1 MRAPTVNGPNQPPER
16 NLGGQKTNALVR
28 CRFTGLVI
36 HQQQHSGNH
45 LDNEEEHRDAAQV
58 IPTHPMRTDG
68 HFFMAQE
75 LNERRELIAAIEPAA
90 QASTFSRAVHVR
102 LVLVKRRFHRQV
114 GVGRDTEATA
124 AAAALIIR
132 GR

>member
-16 NLGGQKTNALVR
+16 DLGGQKTNALVR

-36 HQQQHSGNH
+36 HQQQHAGNH
-45 LDNEEEHRDAAQV
+45 LDNEEEHRDTAEV
-58 IPTHPMRTDG
+58 IPTHPMRPDR
-68 HFFMAQE
+68 HFLVAQE

-90 QASTFSRAVHVR
+90 QASTFSRALYVR
-102 LVLVKRRFHRQV
+102 LVLEKRRFHRQV
-114 GVGRDTEATA
+114 GVGRDMEATA
-124 AAAALIIR
+124 AAAALTIR